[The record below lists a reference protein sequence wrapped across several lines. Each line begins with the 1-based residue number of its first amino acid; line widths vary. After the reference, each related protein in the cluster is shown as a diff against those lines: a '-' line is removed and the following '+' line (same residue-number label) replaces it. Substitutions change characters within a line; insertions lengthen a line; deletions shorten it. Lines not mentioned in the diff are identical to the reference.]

1 MIDIQKL
8 SYNYGRRGALVFSD
22 FSLHLDEG
30 CVYGL
35 LAPNG
40 VGKSTLL
47 CLIMGGLLPDKAKG
61 GCVLVDGQPSAS
73 RTHDVLRRLYLLPEE
88 VALPSVKFDTY
99 VRTRDPFYKDFSRE
113 VLDDCLCEF
122 GLPQNPDIASLS
134 MGQRK
139 KVAICFALATQ
150 TKYLLMDEPTNG
162 LDIEGKGQFRR
173 LMARHIGDGQTVVI
187 STHLLADVATLLD
200 HVVLLGRS
208 ADNGPARLLLDSS
221 LTDIAAQYTFT
232 LLPSDCVSDSDVL
245 YSERSADGL
254 RAILR
259 RHADDEESPV
269 DLELLYKYLV
279 LSTANNN
286 ISTTNYTNCHADK
299 NSFNSFNS

>member
-1 MIDIQKL
+1 MINIKNL
-8 SYNYGRRGALVFSD
+8 SYCYRGTEHPVFDD
-22 FSLHLDEG
+22 FSLQLAEG
-30 CVYGL
+30 NIYGL

-47 CLIMGGLLPDKAKG
+47 CLIMGGLLPDKGKG
-61 GCVLVDGQPSAS
+61 GSVQVDGFDVARRSYE
-73 RTHDVLRRLYLLPEE
+73 VLRLLYLLPEE
-88 VALPSVKFDTY
+88 MELPPVSLGKY
-99 VRTRDPFYKDFSRE
+99 VRAREPFYQDFSRE
-113 VLDDCLCEF
+113 VLADCLREF
-122 GLPQNPDIASLS
+122 GLPDDPDLGTLS

-200 HVVLLGRS
+200 HLVLLGRS
-208 ADNGPARLLLDSS
+208 ADNGPARLLLDAS

-232 LLPSDCVSDSDVL
+232 LLPSDRVSDSDVL

-254 RAILR
+254 RAIFR